1 MQISSEDIETLENIV
16 QKYTSGSISKP
27 NAIASLAIEIGKIAT
42 RLEIVPSESLIQP
55 YVDKIEAFDRENREA
70 EERGNRGSSN
80 QRHEDEREQGG
91 EHDRETRARTEQE
104 TDTRREAPHE
114 AEREEIRG
122 SRRARSEADEHEDAE
137 AGGSRKRIK
146 ADVGK
151 YKWNDADSFLE
162 SIFTLTPAHQTV
174 REQVRNY
181 AADIK
186 ESLRDLETAF
196 GKPFLP
202 NSQWKNI
209 LLNRYCDLDE
219 IAANIYTT
227 EHVEPEIFTVGE
239 SQLALRRPQPTKKVG
254 DESTWNHAFR
264 VYRDAVN
271 FAFKGRAKELEAY
284 ERHIVSLFK
293 ARHYEFRSQVIIYDR
308 AVRIHVGG
316 RHDILLNEFHKFAD
330 FKDATLNAGGVLFGA
345 GSASGSSQPATH
357 SDKGKHRS
365 INEICRNWN
374 FKQCARSPC
383 RFRHVCIDC
392 GKPGHTATKC
402 PRRGKTAA

>member
-1 MQISSEDIETLENIV
+1 MPDDHESNSQMQISSEDIETLENIV
-16 QKYTSGSISKP
+16 QKYTSRSISKP

-42 RLEIVPSESLIQP
+42 RLGIVPSESLIQP
-55 YVDKIEAFDRENREA
+55 YVDEIEAFDRENREA

-91 EHDRETRARTEQE
+91 EYDGETRARMEQE
-104 TDTRREAPHE
+104 TDARREAPRE
-114 AEREEIRG
+114 PEQEEIRG
-122 SRRARSEADEHEDAE
+122 SRRARSEAEEHEDAE
-137 AGGSRKRIK
+137 VSGSRKRTK

-219 IAANIYTT
+219 IATNIYSFDPKSSYMTA
-227 EHVEPEIFTVGE
+227 PY
-239 SQLALRRPQPTKKVG
+239 
-254 DESTWNHAFR
+254 ESTL
-264 VYRDAVN
+264 AVDTT
-271 FAFKGRAKELEAY
+271 F
-284 ERHIVSLFK
+284 
-293 ARHYEFRSQVIIYDR
+293 
-308 AVRIHVGG
+308 
-316 RHDILLNEFHKFAD
+316 
-330 FKDATLNAGGVLFGA
+330 
-345 GSASGSSQPATH
+345 SSTNSTNLPT
-357 SDKGKHRS
+357 
-365 INEICRNWN
+365 
-374 FKQCARSPC
+374 SPC